1 MSAFNFKNSNGKLFD
16 TNSAEG
22 KQALRETNL
31 KGKMA
36 ESLVFD
42 LLKESGNEVYNIGIE
57 HSLPA
62 LTHVRREL
70 MGSKAGEKLRII
82 PDFFVIDSKK
92 KAHLV
97 EVKFRWHPKG
107 HESDVLRLRR
117 LALLWEEAIVV
128 FVNCSRK
135 PYFQFSEAPFV
146 KEKTVLL
153 EPICEYSH
161 FGIKENLLDKFD
173 ELVEKY
179 LKPTLKTPLPKDSS
193 IIDHSAHYL

>member
-1 MSAFNFKNSNGKLFD
+1 MTSFSFKKSNGKLFD
-16 TNSAEG
+16 ANSAAG

-62 LTHVRREL
+62 LMHVRREL
-70 MGSKAGEKLRII
+70 MGSRVGEKLRSI
-82 PDFFVIDSKK
+82 PDFFVLDSNKR
-92 KAHLV
+92 AHIV

-107 HESDVLRLRR
+107 HESDIVRLRK
-117 LALLWEEAIVV
+117 LAQLWDETIVI
-128 FVNCSRK
+128 FVNCSKK
-135 PYFQFSEAPFV
+135 PYFQYSETPYV

-153 EPICEYSH
+153 EPIYEYVP
-161 FGIKENLLDKFD
+161 FGVKENLLDKFD

-179 LKPTLKTPLPKDSS
+179 LKPTLKAPLPKDSA